1 MADIELCPMQP
12 EDWDEVA
19 ELIYLSTND
28 WYQTRGLGPIFPHGP
43 ESTRLFCQ
51 VYEALDP
58 GCCILAVNTHTDQ
71 IAGSCF
77 YHPRETHVSL
87 GIMNVHPTSFGAGIA
102 GRLLKFI
109 IEFAETQKK
118 PIRLVS
124 SAFNLDSFSLYN
136 RAGFIPRMAFQDMLL
151 AVPESGLDI
160 TTLGG
165 ERVRS
170 ATMNDV
176 QAMAGLELEIN
187 HISREKD
194 FRYFV
199 ENESDMW
206 HVSVSEDETGKL
218 DGFLVSV
225 QHPGSNM
232 LGPGIAR
239 TDQQAAALI
248 LAELQQNR
256 GRTPVFLVPVERAEL
271 VQTLYGWGARNCEIH
286 FAQIRGDYQS
296 PTGVVMPTFMPET
309 G

>member
-1 MADIELCPMQP
+1 MADFELQSMQP

-19 ELIYLSTND
+19 ELIHSSTND

-51 VYEALDP
+51 VYETLDP
-58 GCCILAVNTHTDQ
+58 GCCVLAVDKRTDQ

-87 GIMNVHPTSFGAGIA
+87 GIMNVRPTHFGTGIA
-102 GRLLKFI
+102 RRLLKFI
-109 IEFAETQKK
+109 IEFADAQKK
-118 PIRLVS
+118 PVRLVS

-151 AVPESGLDI
+151 TVPETGLDI
-160 TTLGG
+160 TTIGS

-170 ATMNDV
+170 ATMEDV
-176 QAMAGLELEIN
+176 PAMAALELEIN
-187 HISREKD
+187 HLSRVKD
-194 FRYFV
+194 LRYFV
-199 ENESDMW
+199 ENKEGLW
-206 HVSVSEDETGKL
+206 HVSVSEDERGRL

-232 LGPGIAR
+232 LGPGIAK

-248 LAELQQNR
+248 LAELQHHR

-271 VQTLYGWGARNCEIH
+271 VQTLYRWGARNCEIH
-286 FAQIRGDYQS
+286 FAQIRGAYQR